1 MDTVYT
7 TNTMNKVETL
17 ALHNLELLASLK
29 EDEYTNLSVIE
40 NKVTK
45 GTSRLFATFS
55 IKHLNYPVNF
65 SFNRMLHYV
74 STCDDVEECKQLLEL
89 MDNALDVVSQ
99 MINTTSELESE
110 WSDLKHNLEDVE
122 VLVSNEILKYN
133 RVNVCCSWAK
143 AFDDWVNDCLDT
155 VTYCLRQCNRYLYF
169 TPASYM
175 LSVENE
181 ESDKDSDSDEY
192 DSGDSN

>member
-1 MDTVYT
+1 MDTVYA

-45 GTSRLFATFS
+45 GTNGLFTTFS
-55 IKHLNYPVNF
+55 IKHLNYPVSF
-65 SFNRMLHYV
+65 AFNRMLHYV

-99 MINTTSELESE
+99 MIHTTSELESE
-110 WSDLKHNLEDVE
+110 WSDLKHNLEDIEILVANE
-122 VLVSNEILKYN
+122 VLKYN

-169 TPASYM
+169 TPASYI
-175 LSVENE
+175 LEKCNN
-181 ESDKDSDSDEY
+181 DSGDSGDSDEY
-192 DSGDSN
+192 DS

>member
-1 MDTVYT
+1 MDTVYA

-45 GTSRLFATFS
+45 GTSRLFTTFS

-65 SFNRMLHYV
+65 AFNRMLHYV

-99 MINTTSELESE
+99 MINTSSELESE
-110 WSDLKHNLEDVE
+110 WSDLKHNLEDIE
-122 VLVSNEILKYN
+122 VLVANEVLKYN
-133 RVNVCCSWAK
+133 RVNVCGYWAK

-155 VTYCLRQCNRYLYF
+155 VTYCLKQCNRYLYF

-192 DSGDSN
+192 QSD

>member
-1 MDTVYT
+1 MDTVYA

-45 GTSRLFATFS
+45 GTNRLFTTFS
-55 IKHLNYPVNF
+55 IKHLNYPVSF
-65 SFNRMLHYV
+65 AFNRMLHYV

-110 WSDLKHNLEDVE
+110 WSDLKHNLEDIEILVANE
-122 VLVSNEILKYN
+122 VLKYD

-169 TPASYM
+169 TPASYI
-175 LSVENE
+175 LEKCNNDSG
-181 ESDKDSDSDEY
+181 DSDSDEY
-192 DSGDSN
+192 DS

>member
-1 MDTVYT
+1 MDTVYA

-45 GTSRLFATFS
+45 GTNGLFTTFS
-55 IKHLNYPVNF
+55 IKHLNYPVSF
-65 SFNRMLHYV
+65 AFNRMLHYV

-110 WSDLKHNLEDVE
+110 WSDLKHNLEDIEILVANE
-122 VLVSNEILKYN
+122 VLKYD

-169 TPASYM
+169 TPASYI
-175 LSVENE
+175 LEKENND
-181 ESDKDSDSDEY
+181 SGDSDSDEY
-192 DSGDSN
+192 DS

>member
-1 MDTVYT
+1 MDTVYA

-45 GTSRLFATFS
+45 GTNRLFTTFS

-65 SFNRMLHYV
+65 AFNRMLHYV
-74 STCDDVEECKQLLEL
+74 STSDDVEECKQLLEL
-89 MDNALDVVSQ
+89 MDNALDVISQ
-99 MINTTSELESE
+99 MINTSSEMESE
-110 WSDLKHNLEDVE
+110 WSDLKHNLEDIE
-122 VLVSNEILKYN
+122 VLVANEVLKYN
-133 RVNVCCSWAK
+133 RVNVCGYWAK

-155 VTYCLRQCNRYLYF
+155 VTYCLKQCNRYLYF

-181 ESDKDSDSDEY
+181 ESDKDSEFPI
-192 DSGDSN
+192 

>member
-1 MDTVYT
+1 MDTVYA

-45 GTSRLFATFS
+45 GTNGLFTTFS
-55 IKHLNYPVNF
+55 IKHLNYPVSF
-65 SFNRMLHYV
+65 AFNRMLHYV

-110 WSDLKHNLEDVE
+110 WSDLKHNLEDIEILVANE
-122 VLVSNEILKYN
+122 VLKYD

-169 TPASYM
+169 TPASYI
-175 LSVENE
+175 LEKCNN
-181 ESDKDSDSDEY
+181 DSGDSDEY
-192 DSGDSN
+192 DS